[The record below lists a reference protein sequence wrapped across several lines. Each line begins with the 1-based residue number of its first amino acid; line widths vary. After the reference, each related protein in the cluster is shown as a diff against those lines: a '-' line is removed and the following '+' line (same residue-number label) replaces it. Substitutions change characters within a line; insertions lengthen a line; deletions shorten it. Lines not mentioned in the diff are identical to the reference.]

1 MSVPKKAKTAK
12 FKNRTAIIILSMVVI
27 NLIGIAYG
35 LWDESL
41 NMFTSVSADELG
53 IRFKNYQSEENER
66 VGGLVISY
74 PDKYTMLIEGT
85 VELEPES
92 TDNLANETI
101 NIDIINDGNIPVALK
116 NHRTVDKNDELEL
129 QLVAEPKILD
139 PGDSL
144 EGKNRPYL
152 NIQAGEGSHYF
163 EMELNFQQSLIDG
176 GARHD

>member
-1 MSVPKKAKTAK
+1 MPKKAKTAK

-41 NMFTSVSADELG
+41 NMLTSVSADELG

-74 PDKYTMLIEGT
+74 PDKFTMLIEGT
-85 VELEPES
+85 VEIDPGT
-92 TDNLANETI
+92 TDRANEKI
-101 NIDIINDGNIPVALK
+101 NIDIINDGNIPVVLK
-116 NHRTVDKNDELEL
+116 NYRIVDKNEDVQLE
-129 QLVAEPKILD
+129 LVAEPEILN
-139 PGDSL
+139 PGDSPG
-144 EGKNRPYL
+144 GKNRPYL
-152 NIQAGEGSHYF
+152 NIKAGEGSHYF
-163 EMELNFQQSLIDG
+163 EMELNFQQCLIDG